1 MRQFLKVIIH
11 PLFVYLIIVILECIP
26 YTSHQLV
33 LHEMPKAGDNFKTPE
48 NSAVFYFDG
57 KGMYSYSSP
66 ECFFKFGNPPFQT
79 DPKDGGI
86 KLIDAKIVHTI
97 PFLGDM
103 CDEKKSK
110 SVYSR
115 AKSPFYQK
123 YLSTNYLLDNFSE
136 VSHLFFYTF
145 WSLSLMFYFKANQR
159 KYLWTFVICFTGGAV
174 LEFVQLYFIEG
185 RNASYEDQVL
195 NCLGAVIGIIL
206 YWIYKR
212 MHRK

>member
-1 MRQFLKVIIH
+1 
-11 PLFVYLIIVILECIP
+11 
-26 YTSHQLV
+26 
-33 LHEMPKAGDNFKTPE
+33 MPKAGDNFKTLE
-48 NSAVFYFDG
+48 NSAVFYYNG
-57 KGMYSYSSP
+57 KGKYSYSSP

-79 DPKDGGI
+79 DPKDGGV
-86 KLIDAKIVHTI
+86 KLIDAKIVDEI

-115 AKSPFYQK
+115 AKSPSYQK

-136 VSHLFFYTF
+136 LSHLFFYTL

-159 KYLWTFVICFTGGAV
+159 NYLWTFAICFTGGAV

-185 RNASYEDQVL
+185 RNASYEDQAL
-195 NCLGAVIGIIL
+195 NCLGAVVGIIL

-212 MHRK
+212 MHRKYLIVH